1 MTRSEFFLAVLDEF
15 GDTQGR
21 ALVRELVLGD
31 LGHYTA
37 EAALDDGVAPKQVW
51 AALCEAMGVP
61 CERQHGVGQRQPL
74 RDTPS

>member
-1 MTRSEFFLAVLDEF
+1 M
-15 GDTQGR
+15 
-21 ALVRELVLGD
+21 RELVLGD

-61 CERQHGVGQRQPL
+61 RERHHGVGQRQPL
-74 RDTPS
+74 HDTPS